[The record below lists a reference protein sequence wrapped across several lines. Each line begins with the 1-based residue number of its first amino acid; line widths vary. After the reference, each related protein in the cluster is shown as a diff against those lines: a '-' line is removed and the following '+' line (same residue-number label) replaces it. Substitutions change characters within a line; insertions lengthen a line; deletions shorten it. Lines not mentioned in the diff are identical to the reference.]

1 MKERRSA
8 GMRGFEVVSAYREKG
23 INIPERKTARSAGY
37 DIESAEDVVI
47 PADGCAKVPTGIKAF
62 MQDDEYLGI
71 HIRSG
76 LAFRKCISLV
86 NDEGVIDADY
96 YNNPDN
102 EGHIVVGL
110 VNHSG
115 EPVEIKKGERIAQ
128 GIFKKYLLADGD
140 DADKE
145 RLGGFGSTG
154 K

>member
-1 MKERRSA
+1 
-8 GMRGFEVVSAYREKG
+8 
-23 INIPERKTARSAGY
+23 
-37 DIESAEDVVI
+37 
-47 PADGCAKVPTGIKAF
+47 
-62 MQDDEYLGI
+62 
-71 HIRSG
+71 
-76 LAFRKCISLV
+76 
-86 NDEGVIDADY
+86 